1 MKINFDNV
9 SFRYT
14 NKINALSNVSL
25 NLNKNEIVFI
35 LGASGSGKSTLVN
48 HMNGL
53 LFASEGN
60 VTLSDQ
66 EGIYKLNRKFKNI
79 KHVRKNVGLVFQIP
93 ENQIFENTVLKEVMF
108 GPINF
113 KESEEEA
120 KRTSV
125 LSLELMGMREEFY
138 EKSPFKLSGGEKRK
152 VAIASVLACKPRVLI
167 FDEPTSSLDSKSVN
181 EFFKMVSDLK
191 SRGNTIIIVSHN
203 SDFAYE
209 YGDRIIILDS
219 GRIIYDGDYNSA
231 FNNVDLLSI
240 AKIDVPFVVK
250 MKKKFNIIAA
260 CRTIKELASLI
271 RGDTL

>member
-14 NKINALSNVSL
+14 NKINVLSNVSL

-120 KRTSV
+120 KRASV
-125 LSLELMGMREEFY
+125 LSLELMGMREEFH

-203 SDFAYE
+203 SDLAYE

-250 MKKKFNIIAA
+250 MKNKFNINEE
-260 CRTIKELASLI
+260 CRTIKELANLI